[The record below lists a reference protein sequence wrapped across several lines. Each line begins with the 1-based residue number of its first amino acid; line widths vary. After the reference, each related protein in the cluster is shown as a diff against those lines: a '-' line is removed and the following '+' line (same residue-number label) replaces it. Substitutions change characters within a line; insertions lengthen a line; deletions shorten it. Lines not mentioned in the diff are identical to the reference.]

1 MNKNKEVIKETI
13 EKILEIMGFSASVEI
28 KNERQSDII
37 ANIMSSEAGYLIGH
51 KGANLYA
58 LQHLARLAVSRKLGE
73 NYNDF
78 ILDVNGYRKDR
89 AEIIKELALSKAE
102 QATRERKD
110 IIFQPMSPYERRIVH
125 MALAETPN
133 IICESEGEGEERH
146 IVIRS
151 QAG

>member
-1 MNKNKEVIKETI
+1 MNNSTETIKEII
-13 EKILEIMGFSASVEI
+13 EKLLEIMGFSAIVEM
-28 KNERQSDII
+28 KNKEPENIV
-37 ANIMSSEAGYLIGH
+37 ANIVSSEASYLIGH
-51 KGANLYA
+51 KGSNLYA

-73 NYNDF
+73 NYKDF

-102 QATRERKD
+102 QATREKRD

-125 MALAETPN
+125 VVLADNRN

-146 IVIRS
+146 IVIKP
-151 QAG
+151 AA